1 MLIKQITIEPERKS
15 LGTDD
20 IEILRITSGGGALI
34 TCGNRI
40 VCEVREDEPREA
52 RFEKACEVAKFVY
65 GTDRKGRPNATNSMI
80 HDVLNEIERVAGC

>member
-1 MLIKQITIEPERKS
+1 MLIKQITIEADRGTG
-15 LGTDD
+15 GTDD
-20 IEILRITSGGGALI
+20 IEILRIERGALV

-52 RFEKACEVAKFVY
+52 RFEKACEVAKLVY
-65 GTDRKGRPNATNSMI
+65 GTDRKGRANATNSMI